1 METTTATKSN
11 VEIVQQAFTDFGSG
25 NIEGI
30 LNVCTDDLVWS
41 SYDNPAIPFAQSYY
55 GKEGAAEFFSNLA
68 GAVEYTAFEP
78 REFFACSDRVFVK
91 VYHAATVKIT
101 GKSFAHE
108 TLMEFVF
115 HGNKLCRFFA
125 YTDTFDQARA
135 FSQ

>member
-1 METTTATKSN
+1 MTATKTN
-11 VEIVQQAFTDFGSG
+11 IETVQQAFADFGAG

-41 SYDNPAIPFAQSYY
+41 SYDNPAIPFAQSYH
-55 GKEGAAEFFSNLA
+55 GKDGAAQFFSNLA
-68 GAVEYTAFEP
+68 DAVNYTAFEP
-78 REFFACSDRVFVK
+78 REFYSCGDRVFVK
-91 VYHAATVKIT
+91 VYHAATVKNT

-115 HGNKLCRFFA
+115 RGNKLCRFFA
-125 YTDTFDQARA
+125 YTDTYDQAKA